1 MTKDELIT
9 AIRTAFKSVT
19 LDNGIGLWEAHGI
32 DFYYG
37 FSNMMLELKLKDE
50 RVNWDK
56 IPYKD
61 LAECSSSLSFF
72 DAKGMRFCLPKFL
85 LFDLL
90 SKELYAEE
98 GITSPDVLFTLTY
111 EVNGEFNQKIFSLFD
126 RPQIQCIIDFLEYK
140 LAEIEVQREE
150 ALTNEDYVKLFYV
163 ENDCTQLRET
173 INEWKQKVLSL

>member
-9 AIRTAFKSVT
+9 TIRTAFKSVT

-61 LAECSSSLSFF
+61 
-72 DAKGMRFCLPKFL
+72 
-85 LFDLL
+85 
-90 SKELYAEE
+90 
-98 GITSPDVLFTLTY
+98 V
-111 EVNGEFNQKIFSLFD
+111 
-126 RPQIQCIIDFLEYK
+126 
-140 LAEIEVQREE
+140 
-150 ALTNEDYVKLFYV
+150 
-163 ENDCTQLRET
+163 
-173 INEWKQKVLSL
+173 W